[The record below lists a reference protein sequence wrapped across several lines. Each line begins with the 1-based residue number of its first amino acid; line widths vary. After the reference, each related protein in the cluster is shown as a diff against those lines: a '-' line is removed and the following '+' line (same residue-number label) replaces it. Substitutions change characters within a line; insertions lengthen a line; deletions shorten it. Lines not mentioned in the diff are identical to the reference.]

1 MKMKTIAYILII
13 GSLATLI
20 ITNIVVERKIKNF
33 NIQQEM
39 FDSQKGKELIIS
51 YFEAKDSAIEVKSNT
66 GNAFVFFFV
75 IGIVIL
81 LFEKIKGIEK
91 LNKKTF

>member
-1 MKMKTIAYILII
+1 MKIIAYILII

-20 ITNIVVERKIKNF
+20 ITDIVVENKIGNL

-39 FDSQKGKELIIS
+39 FDSQEGKELIIS
-51 YFEAKDSAIEVKSNT
+51 YFETKDSAIELKSNI

-75 IGIVIL
+75 LGIVLL
-81 LFEKIKGIEK
+81 LFERIKRIEK
-91 LNKKTF
+91 NN